1 MTVFVICCF
10 LIWVRYLWYRKR
22 KKPIT
27 QNIMEIESRKQPV
40 LEKDVAE
47 IPRSNQKTPKRNM
60 HRRSHSDTEFL
71 FSSNYTQSFAC
82 T

>member
-1 MTVFVICCF
+1 
-10 LIWVRYLWYRKR
+10 
-22 KKPIT
+22 
-27 QNIMEIESRKQPV
+27 MEIESRKQPV

-60 HRRSHSDTEFL
+60 HRRSYSDTEFL
-71 FSSNYTQSFAC
+71 FSSNYTQYFAC